1 MGVGPRGRVRVE
13 PKEADLARWIE
24 RLFRRQRQ
32 DPRDVL
38 LAAMSDFSGSDLA
51 SRAGAF
57 YDNPQQFE
65 AFLDGVNQEAPWS
78 ADERV
83 PTAAEL
89 AFEIFF
95 NLLIE
100 NNYIGHIT
108 WDAGGDEVLDSY
120 DRLFSTA
127 GLAKFTDD
135 EREDAARICTRCRKR
150 GDPLLMLFDHL
161 HAAAKRRGREIV
173 HFNMGQGDQFPALLT
188 PDAYR
193 RWERWNAP
201 KFGKGFPVIP

>member
-1 MGVGPRGRVRVE
+1 MPVPRPPRPRRASDHAAVR
-13 PKEADLARWIE
+13 AT
-24 RLFRRQRQ
+24 
-32 DPRDVL
+32 
-38 LAAMSDFSGSDLA
+38 DFSDSDLA
-51 SRAGAF
+51 ARAVAF

-65 AFLDGVNQEAPWS
+65 AFLEGVNQEAPWS

-83 PTAAEL
+83 PTPAQL

-100 NNYIGHIT
+100 NNYLGYIA
-108 WDAGGDEVLDSY
+108 WDAGGDEVLEGY

-127 GLAKFTDD
+127 GLDKFTDG
-135 EREDAARICTRCRKR
+135 EREEAARICTRCRKR

-161 HAAAKRRGREIV
+161 HAAAKTRGRKIV

>member
-1 MGVGPRGRVRVE
+1 MASWVQ
-13 PKEADLARWIE
+13 
-24 RLFRRQRQ
+24 RLRRKTQ

-38 LAAMSDFSGSDLA
+38 LAAMTDFSDSDLA
-51 SRAGAF
+51 SRAVAF

-65 AFLDGVNQEAPWS
+65 TFLDAVNQEAPWS

-83 PTAAEL
+83 PTPAEL

-100 NNYIGHIT
+100 NNYLGYIA
-108 WDAGGDEVLDSY
+108 WDAGGDEVLEGY

-127 GLAKFTDD
+127 GLAKFTDG
-135 EREDAARICTRCRKR
+135 EREEAARICTRCRKR

-161 HAAAKRRGREIV
+161 HAAAKTRGREIV

-188 PDAYR
+188 PEAYR
-193 RWERWNAP
+193 RWTRWNAP
-201 KFGKGFPVIP
+201 KFGKGFRVIP